1 MTTQLGPGDDVHVWL
16 EWIDATPEAAD
27 DAILD
32 DEERA
37 RARAFRFAR
46 DRRRFVSRRTFLRR
60 TLAGYVGVA
69 PAELRYRTS
78 AAGKPRLADRDDVA
92 FSTSHAD
99 GLAIVAIARTGEV
112 GVDIERVRPMPNAL
126 ELAERLFSVREH
138 EHLRSIP
145 ASTRSEA
152 FLRLW
157 TRKEAYVKLA
167 GVGLGM
173 RLDTFDVLGD
183 GEGHVLVD
191 RNESVRA
198 PARLRPLN
206 LPAGSVG
213 SVAFTS
219 ERVALEPPAPIGIVS

>member
-1 MTTQLGPGDDVHVWL
+1 MPLGEGDDVGVWL
-16 EWIDATPEAAD
+16 EWIDATAEAAD
-27 DAILD
+27 DEILD
-32 DEERA
+32 HDERA

-46 DRRRFVSRRTFLRR
+46 DRRRFVARRTFLRR
-60 TLAGYVGVA
+60 ILAGYVGVA
-69 PAELRYRTS
+69 PAEVRYRTS
-78 AAGKPRLADRDDVA
+78 AAGKPRLAERENVA

-112 GVDIERVRPMPNAL
+112 GVDIERVRPMPDAL
-126 ELAERLFSVREH
+126 ELAERFFSVREH
-138 EHLRSIP
+138 EHLVSIP

-173 RLDTFDVLGD
+173 PLEAFDVLNDGD
-183 GEGHVLVD
+183 GDVLVPGT
-191 RNESVRA
+191 EALRA
-198 PARLRPLN
+198 PARLRALN
-206 LPAGSVG
+206 LPAGTVG

-219 ERVALEPPAPIGIVS
+219 ERVALEPPATIGLAS

>member
-1 MTTQLGPGDDVHVWL
+1 MPLGHGDDVHVWL

-27 DAILD
+27 DEFLD
-32 DEERA
+32 GDERA

-46 DRRRFVSRRTFLRR
+46 DRRRFVARRTFLRR
-60 TLAGYVGVA
+60 ILAEYAGVA

-92 FSTSHAD
+92 FSTSHAE

-112 GVDIERVRPMPNAL
+112 GVDIERVRPMPDAL
-126 ELAERLFSVREH
+126 ELAKRFFSVREH
-138 EHLRSIP
+138 EHLMSVP
-145 ASTRSEA
+145 ASMRSEA

-173 RLDTFDVLGD
+173 PLDAFDVLTDGD
-183 GEGHVLVD
+183 GHVLVAGS
-191 RNESVRA
+191 EAVRA
-198 PARLRPLN
+198 PARLRALN

-219 ERVALEPPAPIGIVS
+219 ERIGLEPLAPIGMAS